1 MDGNLVQHY
10 LHSLSVSPDK
20 VACTDGRRSI
30 TYSELADRSSRLASL
45 LRQYGV
51 RPQDRVAVCLS
62 RSVDFLPA
70 ILGILQADAAYVPFD
85 PKSPQERWRKI
96 VDDCAPTALLCDR
109 QTILPLVSA
118 VKSSIPRIFLGP
130 RCELPLAGAEAAAT
144 IEDILAS
151 PVRSPRYSNGPDDL
165 AYVLYT
171 SGSTGTPKGVMVTHR
186 NICNYID
193 WAVEYFSIN
202 NEDRILGTAPFHFDM
217 STFDLWCPIKAGAT
231 LCLADNSL
239 TLFPEKLLG
248 FMESEQ
254 VTIWKGISSLLFY
267 MDRAGVIAPGRIS
280 TLSRVLF
287 GGDALPART
296 LIRWMEAFPSKS
308 FYNVYGPTEATG
320 ISLCYP
326 VKSIPQDPGERIP
339 IGCSCKGMK
348 AELLD
353 ENLIPVPNGMV
364 GELYLSG
371 PGLGKG
377 YLNDTERT
385 ARAFFTVRTP
395 GVPAETWYHT
405 GDLGLRRGDGSFE
418 FVGRK
423 DQQVKIMGYRIE
435 LGEIEQALRAIDGV
449 REAAVVTA
457 HRGGIE
463 ELVAFIE
470 GKKGTDLPFILARLR
485 DRLPGYM
492 MPRRLLPLAD
502 LPRCGRG
509 KINRAALREL
519 AMESKYADR

>member
-10 LHSLSVSPDK
+10 LHPSPVSPAK

-30 TYSELADRSSRLASL
+30 TYAELVDRSSRLATL
-45 LRQYGV
+45 LAQYGV
-51 RPQDRVAVCLS
+51 RRQDRVAVCLR
-62 RSVDFLPA
+62 RSIDFLPA
-70 ILGILQADAAYVPFD
+70 ILGILKADAVYVPFD
-85 PKSPQERWRKI
+85 PKSPPERWRKI
-96 VDDCAPTALLCDR
+96 VADCEPTALLCDS
-109 QTILPLVSA
+109 QTILPLAAA
-118 VKSSIPRIFLGP
+118 VKASIPRIFLAP
-130 RCELPLAGAEAAAT
+130 RCELPLAGAEAAAA
-144 IEDILAS
+144 IEDLLAS
-151 PVRSPRYSNGPDDL
+151 PVRPSTYSNGPDDL

-171 SGSTGTPKGVMVTHR
+171 SGSTGTPKGVMITHR

-193 WAVEYFSIN
+193 WAVEYFAIN

-231 LCLADNSL
+231 LCLADNTL

-248 FMESEQ
+248 FMESER

-267 MDRAGVIAPGRIS
+267 MERAGVIAPGRIPAM
-280 TLSRVLF
+280 SRVLF

-296 LIRWMEAFPSKS
+296 LVRWMEAFPDKS

-326 VKSIPQDPGERIP
+326 VKSVPQDPGERIP
-339 IGCSCKGMK
+339 IGHPCKGMK
-348 AELLD
+348 AALLD
-353 ENLIPVPNGMV
+353 ENLFPVPNGTV
-364 GELYLSG
+364 GELCLAG
-371 PGLGKG
+371 PGLGAG
-377 YLNDTERT
+377 YLNDAERT
-385 ARAFFTVRTP
+385 ARAFFTVRP
-395 GVPAETWYHT
+395 AGVPAETWYHT
-405 GDLGLRRGDGSFE
+405 GDLGFRRGDGNVE
-418 FVGRK
+418 FIGRK

-435 LGEIEQALRAIDGV
+435 LGEIEQALRAIDGI

-470 GKKGTDLPFILARLR
+470 GKGGTDHAFILARLR

-519 AMESKYADR
+519 AMESKHADG

>member
-10 LHSLSVSPDK
+10 LHTSSVPPSK

-30 TYSELADRSSRLASL
+30 TYAELRDRSSRLATL
-45 LRQYGV
+45 LKQHGV
-51 RPQDRVAVCLS
+51 RRQDRVAVCLR

-70 ILGILQADAAYVPFD
+70 LLGILQADAVYVPFD
-85 PKSPQERWRKI
+85 PKSPPERWRKI
-96 VDDCAPTALLCDR
+96 VADCSPTALLCDS
-109 QTILPLVSA
+109 QTILPLAEA
-118 VKSSIPRIFLGP
+118 VQGSIPRIFLAP
-130 RCELPLAGAEAAAT
+130 RCELPLAGAEVTAT
-144 IEDILAS
+144 LEDVLDSSVMTAT
-151 PVRSPRYSNGPDDL
+151 YSNGPDDL

-171 SGSTGTPKGVMVTHR
+171 SGSTGTPKGVMITHR

-193 WAVEYFSIN
+193 WAVEYFAIKN
-202 NEDRILGTAPFHFDM
+202 TDRILSTAPFHFDM

-231 LCLADNSL
+231 LCLADNAL

-254 VTIWKGISSLLFY
+254 ITIWKGISSLLFY
-267 MDRAGVIAPGRIS
+267 MERAGVIAPGRIP
-280 TLSRVLF
+280 TVSRVLF
-287 GGDALPART
+287 GGDVLPART
-296 LIRWMEAFPSKS
+296 LIRWMEAFPDKS

-326 VKSIPQDPGERIP
+326 VKSVPQDPGERIP
-339 IGCSCKGMK
+339 IGRSCKGMK
-348 AELLD
+348 AALLD
-353 ENLIPVPNGMV
+353 ENLMPVSNGTV
-364 GELYLSG
+364 GELCLAG
-371 PGLGKG
+371 AGLGKG
-377 YLNDTERT
+377 YLNDSERT
-385 ARAFFTVRTP
+385 AQAFFSLMPP

-405 GDLGLRRGDGSFE
+405 GDLGFCRDDGNVE
-418 FVGRK
+418 YIGRK

-457 HRGGIE
+457 QRAGIE

-470 GKKGTDLPFILARLR
+470 GKGSTDHAFILKQLR
-485 DRLPGYM
+485 DRLPAYM
-492 MPRRLLPLAD
+492 LPRKFLPVAD
-502 LPRCGRG
+502 LPRCSRG
-509 KINRAALREL
+509 KIDRAVLREL